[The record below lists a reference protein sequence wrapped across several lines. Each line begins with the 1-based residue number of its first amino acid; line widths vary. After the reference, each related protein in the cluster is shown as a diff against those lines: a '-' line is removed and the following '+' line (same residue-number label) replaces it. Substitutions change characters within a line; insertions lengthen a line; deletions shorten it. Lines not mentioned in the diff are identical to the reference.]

1 MIDVG
6 NQYFILI
13 PIFIF
18 LLVVVPRSFISWS
31 NRIKPMDNNGNL
43 LVNYGTLHSLITPSI
58 NPITFAI
65 IFGSMKE
72 LDAAFPE
79 KKVL

>member
-13 PIFIF
+13 PIFIV
-18 LLVVVPRSFISWS
+18 LLVVVPQAFVKWS
-31 NRIKPMDNNGNL
+31 NRIKPKDANGNL
-43 LVNYGTLHSLITPSI
+43 LVNYNMLHSMITPAL
-58 NPITFAI
+58 NPISFSV

-72 LDAAFPE
+72 LDAAFP
-79 KKVL
+79 